1 MNLPRIASRI
11 FNAPLLY
18 DEGKAVAFLAGL
30 GGRIVDGGV
39 EIVGGM
45 PAVDHVA
52 FENGRP
58 SMGKVGDRLGRVLDA
73 RGIVPFD
80 MVGSVAVIGVEGT
93 LVHKGGWLGSNSGET
108 SYQGLQAQVTRAQRS
123 EAVKG
128 VVFEIDSFGGE
139 AAGAFQ
145 TADMIAKLSAQKP
158 TLAILTD
165 NALSAGYLLAAPAR
179 QLVLPAEGRTG
190 SIGVLRML
198 IDARGKLE
206 KEGLKVTM
214 ITSENTRPT
223 AVPRLAPVRNC
234 STACRPRRTKCDLSL
249 PMRSAAIAASD
260 LPARKLWQPRR
271 SISAPRIS
279 FASAWPMRSATVTKR
294 SPSSSTRSTARDN
307 RS

>member
-1 MNLPRIASRI
+1 MSLPRIASRI

-30 GGRIVDGGV
+30 GGRLVDGGV

-45 PAVDHVA
+45 PAIDHVA

-58 SMGKVGDRLGRVLDA
+58 SLGKVGDRLGRVLDS

-80 MVGSVAVIGVEGT
+80 MVGNVAVIGVEGT
-93 LVHKGGWLGSNSGET
+93 LVHKGGWLGSASGET
-108 SYQGLQAQVTRAQRS
+108 SYQGLQTQVTRAQRS

-206 KEGLKVTM
+206 KDGLKVTM
-214 ITSENTRPT
+214 ITSGKYKADGNP
-223 AVPRLAPVRNC
+223 AVGASEELLARMQAESDEMRLQFADAVGRYRGSRFTSAQALATEAQHFGAADSVRLGL
-234 STACRPRRTKCDLSL
+234 AD
-249 PMRSAAIAASD
+249 AIGDSHEAFAEFVD
-260 LPARKLWQPRR
+260 AINRKG
-271 SISAPRIS
+271 
-279 FASAWPMRSATVTKR
+279 
-294 SPSSSTRSTARDN
+294 
-307 RS
+307 

>member
-1 MNLPRIASRI
+1 MSLPRIASRI
-11 FNAPLLY
+11 FGTPLLY

-30 GGRIVDGGV
+30 GGRIVDGG
-39 EIVGGM
+39 IDLVGGI
-45 PAVDHVA
+45 PAIEHVA

-58 SMGKVGDRLGRVLDA
+58 SMGKVGDRLGRLIDA

-80 MVGSVAVIGVEGT
+80 MVGNVAVIGVEGT

-179 QLVLPAEGRTG
+179 QIVLPAEGRTG

-214 ITSENTRPT
+214 ITSGKHKADGNPVTGASEELINRMQ
-223 AVPRLAPVRNC
+223 AESDAMRLTFADAIGRYRGQRF
-234 STACRPRRTKCDLSL
+234 T
-249 PMRSAAIAASD
+249 SAQALATEAQHFGASD
-260 LPARKLWQPRR
+260 SVRLGLADAIGD
-271 SISAPRIS
+271 SHEA
-279 FASAWPMRSATVTKR
+279 FAEFVDAINKG
-294 SPSSSTRSTARDN
+294 
-307 RS
+307 

>member
-1 MNLPRIASRI
+1 MSLPRIAARI

-18 DEGKAVAFLAGL
+18 DEAKAVAFLAGL

-39 EIVGGM
+39 VLANAM
-45 PAVDHVA
+45 PAIDHVA

-58 SMGKVGDRLGRVLDA
+58 SLGKVGDRLGRAYDA

-80 MVGSVAVIGVEGT
+80 MVGNVAVIAVEGT
-93 LVHKGGWLGSNSGET
+93 LVHKGAFVGSASGET

-145 TADMIAKLSAQKP
+145 TADMIARLSAVKP

-179 QLVLPAEGRTG
+179 QIVMPAEGRTG

-198 IDARGKLE
+198 VDARGKLE
-206 KEGLKVTM
+206 KDGLKVTL
-214 ITSENTRPT
+214 ITSGKHKADGHPATEASEELLARMKVEADAMRVTFADSIGRYRGQRFT
-223 AVPRLAPVRNC
+223 SAQALATEAQHYGAEDSIRLGLADAVGDSHEAFAEFV
-234 STACRPRRTKCDLSL
+234 D
-249 PMRSAAIAASD
+249 AIN
-260 LPARKLWQPRR
+260 RKG
-271 SISAPRIS
+271 
-279 FASAWPMRSATVTKR
+279 
-294 SPSSSTRSTARDN
+294 
-307 RS
+307 